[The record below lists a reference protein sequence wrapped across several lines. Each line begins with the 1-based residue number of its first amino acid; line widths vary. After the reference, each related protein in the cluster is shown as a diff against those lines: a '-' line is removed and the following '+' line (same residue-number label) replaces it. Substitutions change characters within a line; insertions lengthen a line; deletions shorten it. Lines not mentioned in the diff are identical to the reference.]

1 MKGCK
6 TMSSLEKLYMVFA
19 VILALK
25 SVKFY
30 YFDAIPNI
38 PLQGVVL
45 FIGILLL
52 QGRKY
57 SSIRKYWL
65 LTVILGAKFIFIT
78 FNNQAIGNI
87 INFLLILSFCL
98 QEDEL
103 KKQIFTNFTKIFSAL
118 LIVSWIVYIPSL
130 FELRFL
136 PEHIVEFDGR
146 LFHCDYLCLYSDRV
160 PPRFQGLFL
169 EPGHIGM
176 IISFVLFCR
185 GYDLRSKQN
194 WILILSLILSFS
206 LAGYI
211 LAILGLIMHL
221 LLQGR
226 LSFKTIFLTCI
237 CLGGLS
243 FLAIKQQDN
252 VFYEL
257 IFKRLEFD
265 DGTMAGDNRYT
276 SVFESFYELNMKNR
290 QYFLLGMQDK
300 FDINDFPGNAGYKVY
315 IIQNGIIAL
324 IFLFLRYCAILFSKF
339 SIHGLALL
347 ILFSFSFIQR
357 PYADWFVMY
366 LLFVCALPYFM
377 ERKGLRD
384 TVCKVDV
391 GVDGFSLY

>member
-19 VILALK
+19 ILLALK
-25 SVKFY
+25 SMKFY
-30 YFDAIPNI
+30 YLNAIPNI
-38 PLQGVVL
+38 PLQIIVL
-45 FIGILLL
+45 SIGILLL

-57 SSIRKYWL
+57 NAIRKYWL
-65 LTVILGAKFIFIT
+65 LTVILIANFIFIT

-87 INFLLILSFCL
+87 VNFSLILSFCL
-98 QEDEL
+98 QEDAL

-130 FELRFL
+130 FGLRLL
-136 PEHIVEFDGR
+136 PEQIVEFDGR
-146 LFHCDYLCLYSDRV
+146 LFRYDYLCLYTDSV
-160 PPRFQGLFL
+160 PPRFRGLFL

-176 IISFVLFCR
+176 IISFILFCR
-185 GYDLRSKQN
+185 EYDLKSKQN
-194 WILILSLILSFS
+194 WILLLSLILSFS

-211 LAILGLIMHL
+211 LAILGLIMNL
-221 LLQGR
+221 LLHGEM
-226 LSFKTIFLTCI
+226 SFKTIFLTCI

-257 IFKRLEFD
+257 IFERLEY
-265 DGTMAGDNRYT
+265 DGETIAGDNRYT
-276 SVFESFYELNMKNR
+276 PEFESFYKLNIENQR
-290 QYFLLGMQDK
+290 YFLLGMQDK
-300 FDINDFPGNAGYKVY
+300 FDINDFPNNAGYKVY

-324 IFLFLRYCAILFSKF
+324 TFLFLRYCAILFSKF
-339 SIHGLALL
+339 SFHGLALL

-366 LLFVCALPYFM
+366 LLFVCALPYFI
-377 ERKGLRD
+377 ERKGSRD

-391 GVDGFSLY
+391 G

>member
-1 MKGCK
+1 
-6 TMSSLEKLYMVFA
+6 MVFA

-25 SVKFY
+25 SMKFY

-65 LTVILGAKFIFIT
+65 LTVILVANFIFIT

-98 QEDEL
+98 QGDEL

-130 FELRFL
+130 FELQVL
-136 PEHIVEFDGR
+136 PSHTIEFDGR
-146 LFHCDYLCLYSDRV
+146 LFHCDYLCLYSDQV
-160 PPRFQGLFL
+160 LPRFQGLFL

-226 LSFKTIFLTCI
+226 LSFKAIFLTII
-237 CLGGLS
+237 CLGSLAL
-243 FLAIKQQDN
+243 FAIKQQN
-252 VFYEL
+252 NIFYEL

-290 QYFLLGMQDK
+290 QYFLLGMRDK

-315 IIQNGIIAL
+315 LIQEGAIAL
-324 IFLFLRYCAILFSKF
+324 VFLFLRYFAILYSQFTFKGF
-339 SIHGLALL
+339 ALL
-347 ILFSFSFIQR
+347 ILFSLSFLQR

-366 LLFVCALPYFM
+366 LLFVCSLPYFIQI
-377 ERKGLRD
+377 KSAP
-384 TVCKVDV
+384 VKVPA
-391 GVDGFSLY
+391 GKLIPSKKSAWNN